1 MRGRYP
7 RHCRN
12 QRSERFGDESFIRQG
27 PILIQVGATEST
39 PICTKNVP
47 TTVRHQPIARLTR
60 KRPQSTSLPWRCQAR
75 GSGRT
80 HTRRPPSGPAGP
92 LLRQHASTCRRPSRA
107 TCTPHPCVPAQRGP
121 ARASPTLT
129 SRRTRR
135 GRLRWRTPSR
145 MAPDTPEWSGLQ
157 AAQTRH
163 RTAKPGKLL
172 KGERQPEATEGVQ
185 IHVLP
190 SPRTV
195 WPLEVH
201 RQARAL
207 LQGYLRPQEATD
219 RMGMGWPDGGGGSQA
234 CPRTGDAV
242 DAYLGRRSE
251 RNADGTDHTC
261 RGDKV
266 LEDAGGA
273 PGWKRRRS
281 KRLPGSSGLATGASG
296 ATGEPIDRPPGQL
309 FAVDADKDP
318 SIPLEPAHAP
328 AGRKAGWKH
337 IGTSMGE
344 RPRPQIVPQ

>member
-1 MRGRYP
+1 MRSRAIIDLVRYASSCGITISRLFGIIAVTEKRNRTGGDNRHPSLRAAPMRGRYP

-39 PICTKNVP
+39 PICTKNVQ

-121 ARASPTLT
+121 SRASPTLT

-163 RTAKPGKLL
+163 RTAKPGKPPQ
-172 KGERQPEATEGVQ
+172 RRATAG
-185 IHVLP
+185 
-190 SPRTV
+190 SNR
-195 WPLEVH
+195 
-201 RQARAL
+201 
-207 LQGYLRPQEATD
+207 
-219 RMGMGWPDGGGGSQA
+219 GGSNP
-234 CPRTGDAV
+234 CTP
-242 DAYLGRRSE
+242 
-251 RNADGTDHTC
+251 
-261 RGDKV
+261 
-266 LEDAGGA
+266 
-273 PGWKRRRS
+273 
-281 KRLPGSSGLATGASG
+281 G
-296 ATGEPIDRPPGQL
+296 ATNSL
-309 FAVDADKDP
+309 AA
-318 SIPLEPAHAP
+318 
-328 AGRKAGWKH
+328 
-337 IGTSMGE
+337 
-344 RPRPQIVPQ
+344 